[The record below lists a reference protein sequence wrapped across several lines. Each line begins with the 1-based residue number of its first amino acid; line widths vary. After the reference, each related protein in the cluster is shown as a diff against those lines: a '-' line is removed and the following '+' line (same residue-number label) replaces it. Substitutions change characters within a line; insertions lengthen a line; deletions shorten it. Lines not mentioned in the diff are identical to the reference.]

1 MTNLVRHIVLVL
13 GALAFMG
20 GAAVAQEQAK
30 LTRKEYIDKYAP
42 LAVEQQALYGIPA
55 SITLAQGLLESG
67 NGNSRLAREGNNHF
81 GIKCGGSWDGPS
93 LRHDDDAPQE
103 CFRSY
108 DSVEESYIDHSLF
121 LSERERYKGLFTLD
135 PKDYKGWAHGL
146 KAAGYA
152 TNPVY
157 AELLIKIIEE
167 HQLYRYDNALLADY
181 EAPAQ
186 PTTPAQGEGAEGEQA
201 QEQTAEVEVVV
212 AVDVDRVA
220 VPLHRIS
227 GYGIY
232 ADEGGRYIL
241 ARKGDL
247 IGRIS
252 RVVGVST
259 RRLCKLNNIA
269 DRGAALAEGQQIY
282 IE

>member
-1 MTNLVRHIVLVL
+1 MTKLVRHIVLVL

-20 GAAVAQEQAK
+20 GAVSAQEQVK

>member
-1 MTNLVRHIVLVL
+1 MTKLVRHIVLVL

-20 GAAVAQEQAK
+20 GAVSAQEQAK

-186 PTTPAQGEGAEGEQA
+186 PTTPAQSEGAEGEQA
-201 QEQTAEVEVVV
+201 QEQPAEVEVVV

-269 DRGAALAEGQQIY
+269 DRGNALAEGQQIY

>member
-1 MTNLVRHIVLVL
+1 MAKLVRHIALTLTALVVICGTL
-13 GALAFMG
+13 GA
-20 GAAVAQEQAK
+20 QQPK
-30 LTRKEYIDKYAP
+30 LTRQQYIEKYAP

-81 GIKCGGSWDGPS
+81 GIKCGGTWNGPS
-93 LRHDDDAPQE
+93 LRHDDDAAQE

-108 DSVEESYIDHSLF
+108 ESVEESYIDHSLF
-121 LSERERYKGLFTLD
+121 LSERQRYRGLFDLD

-186 PTTPAQGEGAEGEQA
+186 PIAPAQSENTAEGEA
-201 QEQTAEVEVVV
+201 QVGEVQEAVVV

-220 VPLHRIS
+220 VPLHRIG

-232 ADEGGRYIL
+232 ADQRGRYVMARRGDLVGRL
-241 ARKGDL
+241 ART
-247 IGRIS
+247 
-252 RVVGVST
+252 VGVST
-259 RRLCKLNNIA
+259 RRLCQLNDIA
-269 DRGAALAEGQQIY
+269 DRGEALTEGTKIY

>member
-20 GAAVAQEQAK
+20 GAVAAQEQTK

-186 PTTPAQGEGAEGEQA
+186 PTTPAQNEVAEGEQA
-201 QEQTAEVEVVV
+201 QDLPAEVEAVV

-241 ARKGDL
+241 AHKGDL
-247 IGRIS
+247 IGRIG

>member
-1 MTNLVRHIVLVL
+1 MSLLVP
-13 GALAFMG
+13 
-20 GAAVAQEQAK
+20 
-30 LTRKEYIDKYAP
+30 D
-42 LAVEQQALYGIPA
+42 
-55 SITLAQGLLESG
+55 SGLLFWMLLS
-67 NGNSRLAREGNNHF
+67 F
-81 GIKCGGSWDGPS
+81 GIVFFVLAKFGFPIITKMVDE
-93 LRHDDDAPQE
+93 RKQ
-103 CFRSY
+103 
-108 DSVEESYIDHSLF
+108 YIDHSLI
-121 LSERERYKGLFTLD
+121 LSERKWYRPLFDLD

-186 PTTPAQGEGAEGEQA
+186 PIAPAQSEITVEGDA
-201 QEQTAEVEVVV
+201 QVDEVQEAVVV

-220 VPLHRIS
+220 VPLHRIG

-232 ADEGGRYIL
+232 ADQRGRYVL
-241 ARKGDL
+241 AHKGDL
-247 IGRIS
+247 VGRLA
-252 RVVGVST
+252 RTVGVST
-259 RRLCKLNNIA
+259 RRLCQLNDIA
-269 DRGAALAEGQQIY
+269 DRGEALAEGRQIY

>member
-1 MTNLVRHIVLVL
+1 MTKLVRHIVLVL

-20 GAAVAQEQAK
+20 GAVSAQEQVK

-186 PTTPAQGEGAEGEQA
+186 PTTPAQSEVKEGEQS
-201 QEQTAEVEVVV
+201 QEQTADVEAVV

-241 ARKGDL
+241 AHKGDL
-247 IGRIS
+247 IGRIG

>member
-1 MTNLVRHIVLVL
+1 
-13 GALAFMG
+13 MG
-20 GAAVAQEQAK
+20 GAVSAQEQAK

-186 PTTPAQGEGAEGEQA
+186 PTTPAQGEVTEGEQS
-201 QEQTAEVEVVV
+201 QEQPAEVEVVV

-241 ARKGDL
+241 AHKGDL
-247 IGRIS
+247 IGRIG

-269 DRGAALAEGQQIY
+269 DRGVALAEGQQIY